1 MAMGHTRILL
11 RATILSGTV
20 EVLLLVLALRTGR
33 IESVAVVVLF
43 AYAIQ
48 GVVYLPFLRRN
59 LGVNVQ
65 DIAAQL
71 WPLIP
76 TMAGAYLITSL
87 LPSSLGNTL
96 ITLAFRASFT
106 ALVAV
111 LIHGLCTRFR
121 FFQEAT
127 GVIMQNLV
135 RVRS

>member
-1 MAMGHTRILL
+1 MALGHTRILL
-11 RATILSGTV
+11 RATILAGTV
-20 EVLLLVLALRTGR
+20 EVLLLLLALRTGR

-43 AYAIQ
+43 SYLLQAA
-48 GVVYLPFLRRN
+48 VYLPFLRSK
-59 LGVNVQ
+59 LSVNIQ
-65 DIAAQL
+65 DIAVQL

-111 LIHGLCTRFR
+111 LIHGICTRFR

-127 GVIMQNLV
+127 GIIMQSAV

>member
-1 MAMGHTRILL
+1 M
-11 RATILSGTV
+11 
-20 EVLLLVLALRTGR
+20 
-33 IESVAVVVLF
+33 
-43 AYAIQ
+43 
-48 GVVYLPFLRRN
+48 
-59 LGVNVQ
+59 
-65 DIAAQL
+65 QL

-127 GVIMQNLV
+127 GVIMQKPSP
-135 RVRS
+135 RSQLPTTITSRRQTYLA